1 MEQQSSGLVDT
12 LLGLPIFQT
21 EWVLWL
27 LIALSLA
34 SVAVMAERF
43 LFYKK
48 HTVDA
53 LEIRS
58 KLSRLLDEGN
68 LQKAADYLASFDSL
82 ETNTVLFG
90 LRDYARGPDAVQDL
104 LQAAARKERARY
116 ELRLNFLA
124 TVASNAPFIGLFG
137 TVLGII
143 KAFKDLSSNMSE
155 ASSAVM
161 GGIAE
166 ALIAT
171 AVGLLVAIP
180 AVVAFN
186 MLKGRVKHIADNG
199 NLLAATL
206 LASLKSA
213 NVDMAAQAATRD
225 A

>member
-1 MEQQSSGLVDT
+1 MGNDTTGLIPTLME
-12 LLGLPIFQT
+12 LPIFQA

-27 LIALSLA
+27 LLGLSIS
-34 SVAVMAERF
+34 SVAVMTERY
-43 LFYKK
+43 LFFRRRAID
-48 HTVDA
+48 VDA
-53 LEIRS
+53 VRTRFS
-58 KLSRLLDEGN
+58 DLLAEGN
-68 LQKAADYLASFDSL
+68 LMGAAEYLQQFDSL

-90 LRDYARGPDAVQDL
+90 LRDYARGPDSVEDL

-116 ELRLNFLA
+116 EKRLGFLA

-143 KAFKDLSSNMSE
+143 RAFKDLSTNMAE
-155 ASSAVM
+155 ASGAVM
-161 GGIAE
+161 GGMAE

-186 MLKGRVKHIADNG
+186 VLKARVKDIADDG

-206 LASLKSA
+206 LASLKSVEIPPVRKVA
-213 NVDMAAQAATRD
+213 
-225 A
+225 

>member
-1 MEQQSSGLVDT
+1 M
-12 LLGLPIFQT
+12 GLPIFQA

-27 LIALSLA
+27 LLGLSVA
-34 SVAVMAERF
+34 SVAVMTERYLFFRKHAIDATAVRLRLSELLAEGDLMGAAEF
-43 LFYKK
+43 
-48 HTVDA
+48 
-53 LEIRS
+53 
-58 KLSRLLDEGN
+58 
-68 LQKAADYLASFDSL
+68 LQKYDSL

-90 LRDYARGPDAVQDL
+90 LRDYARGPEAVEDL

-116 ELRLNFLA
+116 EQRLGFLA

-143 KAFKDLSSNMSE
+143 RAFKDLSGNMAE

-161 GGIAE
+161 GGMAE

-186 MLKGRVKHIADNG
+186 MLKARVKDVADDG

-206 LASLKSA
+206 LAALKS
-213 NVDMAAQAATRD
+213 VDTPSPAPAPQKAA
-225 A
+225 